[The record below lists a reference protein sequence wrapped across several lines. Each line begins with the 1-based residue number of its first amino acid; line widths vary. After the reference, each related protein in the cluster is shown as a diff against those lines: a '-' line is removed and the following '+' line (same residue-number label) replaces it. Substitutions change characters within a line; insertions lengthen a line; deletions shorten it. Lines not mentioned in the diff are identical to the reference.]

1 MATAM
6 LRFSELSEQFTTNR
20 KYNGADYK

>member
-6 LRFSELSEQFTTNR
+6 LRFSELSEQFTTNSCFS
-20 KYNGADYK
+20 GDDYQ

>member
-6 LRFSELSEQFTTNR
+6 LRFSELSEQFTTNS
-20 KYNGADYK
+20 KFNGADYK